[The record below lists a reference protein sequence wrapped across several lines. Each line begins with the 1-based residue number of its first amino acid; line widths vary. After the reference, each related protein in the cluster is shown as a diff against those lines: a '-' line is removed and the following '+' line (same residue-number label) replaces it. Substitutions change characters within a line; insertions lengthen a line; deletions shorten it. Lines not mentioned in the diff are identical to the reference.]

1 MTDTVTPTAGYSPA
15 GSTYRIVFVPGD
27 GIGPEVIA
35 AGRRVLEAA
44 GLIFGFGFDWREVLI
59 GGVAID
65 AYGVPMREGDLAVC
79 KEADAVYF
87 GAIGDPRFDDPKA
100 RVRPEQALLALRK
113 GLGLYA
119 NLRPV
124 TVQPVLRS
132 SSPVRE
138 ALLEGVDMMIVRELT
153 GGLYFGKPS
162 EQRKTPAGREAVDTL
177 IYTEHEIKR
186 VVKLAFE
193 LARGRRKRLT
203 SVDKANVLS
212 SSRLWRTVVEETSA
226 EYPDVALEHRLV
238 DACAMTIIQR
248 PAVFDVLVTEN
259 LFGDILSD
267 EASVLAGSLGMLPS
281 ASIGEK
287 RTAHGLHGL
296 YEPIHGSAPDIAG
309 KDRAN
314 PLATILSGAM
324 LLRWSLGQN
333 AAAEA
338 IERAVTAVLVDA
350 YRTADLLAATGD
362 ATGLRPVGTQAMGDA
377 VVAAL
382 EAAGGDAPAGDAAGP
397 GAGGDRAATRTGDGR
412 IGDAAGPGAAGDRA
426 ATRTGGER

>member
-1 MTDTVTPTAGYSPA
+1 MTEPASSTAETAA
-15 GSTYRIVFVPGD
+15 GASGGSGATYNLVYVPGD

-35 AGRRVLEAA
+35 AGRRVLEATGA
-44 GLIFGFGFDWREVLI
+44 VFGFGFDWREVLV

-65 AYGVPMREGDLAVC
+65 AYGIPIRDEDMSVC
-79 KEADAVYF
+79 RDADAVYF
-87 GAIGDPRFDDPKA
+87 GAIGDPRFDDPEA
-100 RVRPEQALLALRK
+100 RIRPEQALLGLRK
-113 GLGLYA
+113 GLNLYA

-124 TVQPVLRS
+124 TVQPVLRA

-162 EQRKTPAGREAVDTL
+162 EQRRGPAGREAVDTL
-177 IYTEHEIKR
+177 LYTEGEIRR

-193 LARGRRKRLT
+193 LARGRRRKLT

-212 SSRLWRTVVEETSA
+212 SSRLWRTVVEEMRP
-226 EYPDVALEHRLV
+226 EYPDVTVEHRLV
-238 DACAMTIIQR
+238 DACAMTLIQR

-281 ASIGEK
+281 ASIGER

-309 KDRAN
+309 KDVAN

-324 LLRWSLGQN
+324 LLRWSLGQT

-338 IERAVTAVLVDA
+338 IERAVAAVLADG
-350 YRTADLLAATGD
+350 YRTPDLLAATGD
-362 ATGLRPVGTQAMGDA
+362 ATGLKPVGTQAMGDA
-377 VVAAL
+377 VVAAVKS
-382 EAAGGDAPAGDAAGP
+382 AAPVAMGG
-397 GAGGDRAATRTGDGR
+397 RR
-412 IGDAAGPGAAGDRA
+412 
-426 ATRTGGER
+426 

>member
-1 MTDTVTPTAGYSPA
+1 MQTMPV
-15 GSTYRIVFVPGD
+15 YRLVVVPGD

-35 AGRRVLEAA
+35 GGRRVLEAA
-44 GLIFGFGFDWREVLI
+44 GRLFGFGMEWTRVLI

-65 AYGVPMREGDLAVC
+65 AYGVPMRDEDLALC
-79 KEADAVYF
+79 AASDAIYF
-87 GAIGDPRFDDPKA
+87 GSIGDPKYDDPKA
-100 RVRPEQALLALRK
+100 TVRPEQALLALRK

-124 TVQPVLRS
+124 SVQPCLAA

-138 ALLEGVDMMIVRELT
+138 SLVAGVDMVIVRELT

-162 EQRKTPAGREAVDTL
+162 GQTDGPNGREVVDTL
-177 IYTEHEIKR
+177 AYTEQEIRR
-186 VVKLAFE
+186 VVTLAFE
-193 LARGRRKRLT
+193 LARGRRRKLT

-212 SSRLWRTVVEETSA
+212 SSRLWRTIVEEVKP
-226 EYPDVALEHRLV
+226 EYPDVTVEHRLV
-238 DACAMTIIQR
+238 DSCAMMLIQR
-248 PAVFDVLVTEN
+248 PADFDVIVTEN

-281 ASIGEK
+281 ASICER
-287 RTAHGLHGL
+287 RTPFGLHGL

-309 KDRAN
+309 KDIAN

-324 LLRWSLGQN
+324 MLRWSLGQP

-338 IERAVTAVLVDA
+338 IERAVATTLVA
-350 YRTADLLAATGD
+350 GYRTADLVAAAGEVEGITK
-362 ATGLRPVGTQAMGDA
+362 VGTQAMADA

-382 EAAGGDAPAGDAAGP
+382 QSEVPQGV
-397 GAGGDRAATRTGDGR
+397 
-412 IGDAAGPGAAGDRA
+412 GAAPQA
-426 ATRTGGER
+426 AQ

>member
-1 MTDTVTPTAGYSPA
+1 VTDQRSAAAGNAAA
-15 GSTYRIVFVPGD
+15 GTQCNLVFVPGD

-44 GLIFGFGFDWREVLI
+44 GRIFGFGFNWSEVLI

-65 AYGVPMREGDLAVC
+65 AYGIPMRDEDLAAC
-79 KEADAVYF
+79 AAADAVYF
-87 GAIGDPRFDDPKA
+87 GAIGDPKYDDPKA
-100 RVRPEQALLALRK
+100 KVRPEQALLALRK

-124 TVQPVLRS
+124 SVQPVLRS
-132 SSPVRE
+132 SSPVKE
-138 ALLEGVDMMIVRELT
+138 SLLEGVDMMIVRELT

-162 EQRKTPAGREAVDTL
+162 GMVEGAPEREVVDTL
-177 IYTEHEIKR
+177 RYTESEIRR

-193 LARGRRKRLT
+193 LARGRRGKLT

-212 SSRLWRTVVEETSA
+212 SSRLWRTIVEEVRP
-226 EYPDVALEHRLV
+226 EYPDVTVEHRLV
-238 DACAMTIIQR
+238 DACAMTLIQR

-287 RTAHGLHGL
+287 KTAYGLHGL

-309 KDRAN
+309 RDVAN

-324 LLRWSLGQN
+324 MLRWSLGQN
-333 AAAEA
+333 DAAEA
-338 IERAVTAVLVDA
+338 IERAVTAVLEDG
-350 YRTADLLAATGD
+350 YRTADLLSTTGY
-362 ATGLRPVGTQAMGDA
+362 ATGLKPAGTQAMGDA
-377 VVAAL
+377 VLAAL
-382 EAAGGDAPAGDAAGP
+382 T
-397 GAGGDRAATRTGDGR
+397 AATATH
-412 IGDAAGPGAAGDRA
+412 ATPTAGAAR
-426 ATRTGGER
+426 

>member
-1 MTDTVTPTAGYSPA
+1 
-15 GSTYRIVFVPGD
+15 
-27 GIGPEVIA
+27 
-35 AGRRVLEAA
+35 
-44 GLIFGFGFDWREVLI
+44 
-59 GGVAID
+59 
-65 AYGVPMREGDLAVC
+65 
-79 KEADAVYF
+79 
-87 GAIGDPRFDDPKA
+87 
-100 RVRPEQALLALRK
+100 
-113 GLGLYA
+113 
-119 NLRPV
+119 
-124 TVQPVLRS
+124 
-132 SSPVRE
+132 
-138 ALLEGVDMMIVRELT
+138 MMIVRELT

-177 IYTEHEIKR
+177 TYTEHEIKR

-193 LARGRRKRLT
+193 LARGRRKKLT

-238 DACAMTIIQR
+238 DACAMTLIQR

-309 KDRAN
+309 KDAAN

-324 LLRWSLGQN
+324 LLRWSLGQS

-338 IERAVTAVLVDA
+338 IERAVTAVLVDG

-382 EAAGGDAPAGDAAGP
+382 EAAGAGGP
-397 GAGGDRAATRTGDGR
+397 GGSRTTT
-412 IGDAAGPGAAGDRA
+412 GAAR
-426 ATRTGGER
+426 